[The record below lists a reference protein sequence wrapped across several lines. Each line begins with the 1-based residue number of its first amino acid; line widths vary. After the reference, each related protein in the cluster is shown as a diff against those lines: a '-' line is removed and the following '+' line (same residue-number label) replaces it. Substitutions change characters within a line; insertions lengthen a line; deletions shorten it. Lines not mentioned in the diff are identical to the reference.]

1 MSGDDLG
8 PGGDGPVGDPRM
20 QPTGDVAPGPRQP
33 DGQPLLEARKVTRR
47 FGGLVAV
54 REVDLT
60 VGAGQI
66 VGLIGP
72 NGAGKTTFFNC
83 ITGLFAP
90 SEGEILFEGKRINGL
105 PPDRI
110 TKLGIAR
117 TFQNLRLFA
126 NMTARENV
134 LVGRHC
140 RTREG
145 VLSSVIR
152 GPRFRREERESF
164 QRAAELLEFVGL
176 TGKGDELARNLPY
189 GDMRRLEIARA
200 LATEPKLV
208 LLDEPTAG
216 MNPQETARAAA
227 LVQRIRAQGLAIV
240 VIEHDMKFLMGISD
254 RVTVLDHG
262 EKLAEGLPREVQRD
276 PKVIEAY
283 LGKAAS

>member
-1 MSGDDLG
+1 MSE
-8 PGGDGPVGDPRM
+8 
-20 QPTGDVAPGPRQP
+20 QPPDAAAASA
-33 DGQPLLEARKVTRR
+33 DGQGRRDQLVLEARAVTRR

-54 REVDLT
+54 REVDFT
-60 VGAGQI
+60 VGQREI
-66 VGLIGP
+66 RGLIGP

-83 ITGLFAP
+83 ITGIFEP
-90 SEGEILFEGKRINGL
+90 SSGEILFEGRRINGL

-117 TFQNLRLFA
+117 TFQNLRLFG
-126 NMTARENV
+126 NMTALENV
-134 LVGRHC
+134 MVGRHS

-145 VLSSVIR
+145 VFGAILR
-152 GPRFRREERESF
+152 TARFRREERESRD
-164 QRAAELLEFVGL
+164 RASELLEFVGL
-176 TGKGDELARNLPY
+176 RGKEEESARNLSY

-200 LATEPKLV
+200 LATDPKLL

-227 LVQRIRAQGLAIV
+227 LVDRIRGQGLAIV

-262 EKLAEGLPREVQRD
+262 EKLAEGRPQEVQRD
-276 PKVIEAY
+276 PRVIEAY